1 MRFLRCFFGEINMF
15 LKYKIVWGTAVESVS
30 DSHTLIHKE
39 PNSGLVSLKKFGGK
53 G

>member
-1 MRFLRCFFGEINMF
+1 MCFLRYFFGEINMF
-15 LKYKIVWGTAVESVS
+15 LKYKIVGGAAVESLS

-39 PNSGLVSLKKFGGK
+39 PNSGLVSSNKFGAK